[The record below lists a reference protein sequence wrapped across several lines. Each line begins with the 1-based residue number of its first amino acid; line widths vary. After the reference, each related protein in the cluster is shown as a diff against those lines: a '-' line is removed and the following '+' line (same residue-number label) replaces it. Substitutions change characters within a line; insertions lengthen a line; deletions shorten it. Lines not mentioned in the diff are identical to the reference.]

1 MRLSPPSPSIAP
13 GTVVGGYTLERK
25 LGAGG
30 YGTVYLA
37 REREGGLFA
46 LKFLPVEE
54 AGRWGEREVSI
65 LLRLQHL
72 AHPHVVR
79 LLSHTLWPVAEEPE
93 FLVIVME
100 YVRGAAL
107 DKWAR
112 EVNPTARAVASVVL
126 DVARALAAV
135 HGEGVVHRDV
145 KGSNVLVRAEDGRAV
160 LADFGVGGYPG
171 APGITRHPFLPGT
184 PEYRAPEAWRHRRD
198 DASGRYVAGP
208 ADDLWALG
216 VTLYWLLTD
225 RYPFEAPDD
234 TAQVEAILSRMPPA
248 PREVNPRV
256 PEVLSRVCMRL
267 LEKRPEARF
276 ADAGALATELAE
288 ALAGADAA
296 WDVPLCDFYT
306 VHTATTKGRAAN
318 LLAWAKAPHQ
328 PPRRGPRPKRAAAE
342 TPPRAGVGVVDGA
355 EARQEAPEPA
365 EFGAAPPEGMMP
377 SDAAPGVLA
386 PVPSS
391 KVTTLTAD
399 AAELHQRVPSARR
412 GLRVAAGLVLVV
424 AAVFVA
430 WGTPWQVPMTAARHN
445 PSVAAAPVQEVA
457 PSNLPLEADQATAPP
472 LSAAST
478 VVAAASVVASPE
490 DSAPMKKPQPPTA
503 SMRKQLQKAGC
514 VAGASLALA
523 CTSGAQVRPPPDPED
538 CPQAALTAME
548 ELKIDIGDERTGNFT
563 GYTGEP
569 RVITVRGGSGSIR
582 VVGGY
587 NEQFPGNTVLSCR
600 ITLGERVFG
609 RCNWARTKAGKTYPV
624 CFELHHRD
632 GKLGVE
638 RKDDANADS
647 ARIFNVFDVEPV
659 RRFE

>member
-1 MRLSPPSPSIAP
+1 MRLNPPSPSIAP
-13 GTVVGGYTLERK
+13 GTVVGGYTVERK

-54 AGRWGEREVSI
+54 AGRWAEREVSI

-72 AHPHVVR
+72 SHPHVVR

-100 YVRGAAL
+100 YVRGAPL
-107 DKWAR
+107 DTWAR
-112 EVNPTARAVASVVL
+112 EVNPTARAVAGVAR
-126 DVARALAAV
+126 DVAGALAAV

-184 PEYRAPEAWRHRRD
+184 PEYRSPEAWQHRRD
-198 DASGRYVAGP
+198 GASMKYVAGP

-234 TAQVEAILSRMPPA
+234 VSLVDAILTRTPSA
-248 PREVNPRV
+248 PREVNSRV
-256 PEVLSRVCMRL
+256 PEVLSRVCLRL

-276 ADAGALATELAE
+276 ADAGALATELTE
-288 ALAGADAA
+288 ALARADAA

-306 VHTATTKGRAAN
+306 VHTATTKGRAAD
-318 LLAWAKAPHQ
+318 LRAWAKAPHQ
-328 PPRRGPRPKRAAAE
+328 PPRRGPRPKRAVAE
-342 TPPRAGVGVVDGA
+342 
-355 EARQEAPEPA
+355 
-365 EFGAAPPEGMMP
+365 APPEAGA
-377 SDAAPGVLA
+377 AAPEGRA
-386 PVPSS
+386 PSEVAPPHPR
-391 KVTTLTAD
+391 A
-399 AAELHQRVPSARR
+399 PIPRR
-412 GLRVAAGLVLVV
+412 GLRVVAGLVLAV
-424 AAVFVA
+424 AAVVVG
-430 WGTPWQVPMTAARHN
+430 WGAPWQL
-445 PSVAAAPVQEVA
+445 SAPVQEVA
-457 PSNLPLEADQATAPP
+457 PPHLPLEADRTTAPP

-478 VVAAASVVASPE
+478 VVAAASVAVPPE
-490 DSAPMKKPQPPTA
+490 DSAPMKKSQPPAT
-503 SMRKQLQKAGC
+503 SLKKSLRKAGC

-523 CTSGAQVRPPPDPED
+523 CASGAQVLPPPDPED

-548 ELKIDIGDERTGNFT
+548 ELDIDIGDDRIGTFT
-563 GYTGEP
+563 GYTAEP
-569 RVITVRGGSGSIR
+569 RVITVRGGSGSIKLAT
-582 VVGGY
+582 GGY
-587 NEQFPGNTVLSCR
+587 GEQFPGGTVLSCQ

-609 RCNWARTKAGKTYPV
+609 RCNWARTKAGKTWPV

-638 RKDDANADS
+638 RKDDGNADS
-647 ARIFNVFDVEPV
+647 ARIFNAFDVVPV